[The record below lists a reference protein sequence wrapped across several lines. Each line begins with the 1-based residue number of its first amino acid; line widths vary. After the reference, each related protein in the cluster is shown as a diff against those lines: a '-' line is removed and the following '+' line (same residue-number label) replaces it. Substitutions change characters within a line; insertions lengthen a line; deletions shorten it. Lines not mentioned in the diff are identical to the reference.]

1 LQERNLTKEVSTE
14 GPIEELA
21 FDTALERLEVLA
33 GQLEDGDVPL
43 EESLRVYEQAV
54 SLFRHCRAR
63 LSSVE
68 QKLEILTR
76 DLDHEPVTAPI
87 EPSPE
92 NHD

>member
-1 LQERNLTKEVSTE
+1 MTDGT
-14 GPIEELA
+14 IEELA
-21 FDTALERLEVLA
+21 FDTALDRLEELA
-33 GQLEDGDVPL
+33 GQLEDGDIPL

-68 QKLEILTR
+68 QKLELLTR
-76 DLDHEPVTAPI
+76 DLDDEPVTAAI

-92 NHD
+92 SHD